1 MREKQD
7 KKRTVNN
14 HYDGHAPPQVMSKD
28 VQKYAEAEDVLRE
41 SDAGTNSAKAVS
53 VTKTVTTVLSNKIGE
68 LYVDKAIGMI
78 ISVVIGSPLLSGL
91 YYMFNSVI
99 LPGMA
104 DRIQDM
110 FGSQAVSV
118 IPENAVS
125 PKFL

>member
-1 MREKQD
+1 MRGKQD

-14 HYDGHAPPQVMSKD
+14 HYDGHAPPKMVSKN
-28 VQKYAEAEDVLRE
+28 VQKYAEAEDVSSE
-41 SDAGTNSAKAVS
+41 SDAETNSVKAVS
-53 VTKTVTTVLSNKIGE
+53 VKKTVTTVLSNKTGE

-78 ISVVIGSPLLSGL
+78 ISVVIGSLLLSGL

-104 DRIQDM
+104 ERIQDM

-118 IPENAVS
+118 VLENAVS
-125 PKFL
+125 QKWI